1 MKEIIESERAPE
13 AIGPYSQ
20 AVRAG
25 GLVFTSGQL
34 PLDREGK
41 IVEGGIENQTVQALE
56 NLKTVIEAAG
66 LTLAEVVRTT
76 VYLQDLKDF
85 GRFNEVYARYFP
97 DKPPA
102 RACVEVAALPRSA
115 RVEVAATAAKNEFS
129 AFNFQ

>member
-1 MKEIIESERAPE
+1 MKEIIESGRAPE

-25 GLVFTSGQL
+25 GLVFASGQL
-34 PLDREGK
+34 PLNREGK
-41 IVEGGIENQTVQALE
+41 IVEGGIEEQTVQALE
-56 NLKTVIEAAG
+56 NLKVVIEAAG

-85 GRFNEVYARYFP
+85 GSFNEVYARYFP
-97 DKPPA
+97 ENPPA
-102 RACVEVAALPRSA
+102 RACVEVAALPRDA

>member
-1 MKEIIESERAPE
+1 MKEIVESGRAPE

-34 PLDREGK
+34 PLNREGK
-41 IVEGGIENQTVQALE
+41 IVEGGIDEQTVQALE
-56 NLKTVIEAAG
+56 NLKVVIEAAG

-85 GRFNEVYARYFP
+85 GSFNEVYARYFP
-97 DKPPA
+97 EKPPA
-102 RACVEVAALPRSA
+102 RACVEVAALPRDA
-115 RVEVAATAAKNEFS
+115 RVEVAATAVKNEFS